1 MPRGPGRPT
10 KITDAVIRQM
20 KNYIMAGISLK
31 DACELVGI
39 GATTWREFERR
50 EPNFRRKRKQ
60 WQGMLKAQ
68 AKLNL
73 AEHIYGNKNKNIK
86 PSVGWSQYLLDS
98 LVDQEYKNAQNAV
111 SRATA
116 RKINAE
122 VKRIEAETKRLEN
135 GDDGIT
141 KIVFSDDLKPDKED
155 NTDQKGDESD
165 GTDAKSK

>member
-1 MPRGPGRPT
+1 MPKRAGRPT
-10 KITDAVIRQM
+10 KITDVVINQM

-73 AEHIYGNKNKNIK
+73 ADHIYGNKKKGIK

-98 LVDQEYKNAQNAV
+98 LSDQEYKNAQNAV
-111 SRATA
+111 SRAQA

-122 VKRIEAETKRLEN
+122 VEKLKAEIAAMNGETRN
-135 GDDGIT
+135 GDSTTLI
-141 KIVFSDDLKPDKED
+141 DDIGGADHDD
-155 NTDQKGDESD
+155 N
-165 GTDAKSK
+165 